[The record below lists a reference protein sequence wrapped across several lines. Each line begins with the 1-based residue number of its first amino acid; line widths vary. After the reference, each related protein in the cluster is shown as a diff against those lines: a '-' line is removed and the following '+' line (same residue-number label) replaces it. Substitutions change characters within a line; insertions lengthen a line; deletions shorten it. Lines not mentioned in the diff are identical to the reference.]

1 MGYKYLIAALSLVL
15 FATGCGKK
23 KVEEEPVKPTIS
35 ISAFNYGYTGGMYFD
50 GQDGFTRLDLGSGA
64 TEKYLD
70 RGRDMTS
77 LSIYGDRIASVKRST
92 MVPQIEILD
101 SGRNVITTIPL
112 PENPDGTPK
121 LSRNGEF
128 IIQGGIAGE
137 TKIYNIKGEVVK
149 NMHANISS
157 YDWLADGRVIF
168 SKFGTLYILD
178 ASFVNIQVFRALPG
192 TPNGLSV
199 SPNGELIAF
208 SMFADNPH
216 IWTIDL
222 SGHLRQI
229 TTSKSA
235 ENFPSW
241 SPDGNQIV
249 LAKGKL
255 PAKGRPDCLE
265 LWIVNA
271 NLDRISDLD
280 TEDSTN
286 TLRVQQNVSGVISK
300 TCAVSVPQ
308 WRTQ

>member
-23 KVEEEPVKPTIS
+23 KVEEEPVKQTIT
-35 ISAFNYGYTGGMYFD
+35 IDAFNYGYTGGIYYD
-50 GQDGFTRLDLGSGA
+50 GSHGFTRLDLGSGA
-64 TEKYLD
+64 VSMYLD

-77 LSIYGDRIASVKRST
+77 LSIYGDRITSVKRST
-92 MVPQIEILD
+92 LTPQIQILD
-101 SGRNVITTIPL
+101 SSKNVITAISL

-121 LSRNGEF
+121 LSRSGEF

-137 TKIYNIKGEVVK
+137 TKIYNLKGEVVK

-168 SKFGTLYILD
+168 SRFGTLYIMD
-178 ASFVNIQVFRALPG
+178 AGFVDYQVFRALPG
-192 TPNGLSV
+192 TPSSLSV
-199 SPNGELIAF
+199 SPSGDRIAF
-208 SMFADNPH
+208 SMFADNAH

-222 SGHLRQI
+222 TGHLRQI

-241 SPDGNQIV
+241 SPDGNQII

-265 LWIVNA
+265 LWVVNS
-271 NLDRISDLD
+271 NLDRVSDLD
-280 TEDSTN
+280 AEDSTN
-286 TLRVQQNVSGVISK
+286 TLRVQQNVSGLISS